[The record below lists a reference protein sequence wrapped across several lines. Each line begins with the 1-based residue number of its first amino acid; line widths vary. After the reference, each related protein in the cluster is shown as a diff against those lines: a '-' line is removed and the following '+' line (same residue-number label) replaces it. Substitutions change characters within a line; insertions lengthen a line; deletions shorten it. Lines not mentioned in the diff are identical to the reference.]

1 MMLPRDLS
9 RLVRTTAFKLLA
21 VYLVIFALFA
31 VSMIGYVAWHT
42 RRLVESQV
50 TENVDA
56 EVRFLAEQYRLGGIQ
71 RLVLVIDRRARRPGS
86 SIYLLTNFA
95 GEVLASNV
103 SELPIGLLD
112 QQGTRVTTYKR
123 SEEPGAK
130 ENLAYVE
137 VFMLP
142 GGYRLLVGK
151 DIEDRDTLRQL
162 VVRPAQGALVM
173 ILILGLAGGV
183 FVTRRVLKR
192 IDAMNATTERIM
204 AGDLTGR
211 LQVNGTG
218 DEFDRLAQSL
228 NAMLERIESLMAGL
242 KEVSDNIAHDLK
254 TPLTRL
260 RNRAEEALRGA
271 TTEDEWRS
279 ALETTIEE
287 SDGLIRTFDALL
299 MIARAEAG
307 QARASMV
314 EVDLADITENVAEL
328 YEPLADEQGLDL
340 VTEIAPAS
348 IVGLRELLAQAL
360 SNLIDNAIKY
370 GVPRDGVRG
379 RIVVSLHRQDG
390 FAVLSVTDSGPG
402 IPDADRDRV
411 VERFVRLEASRSRP
425 GSGLGLS
432 LVAAVARLHGGQL
445 SFSDAA
451 PGLRAT
457 LRLPSRALP
466 SEMTIARTL
475 DGR

>member
-173 ILILGLAGGV
+173 ILLLGLAGGV

-192 IDAMNATTERIM
+192 IDAMNATAERIM

-457 LRLPSRALP
+457 LRLPIRALP

>member
-370 GVPRDGVRG
+370 GVPRGGVRG

>member
-9 RLVRTTAFKLLA
+9 RLVRTTAFKLIA
-21 VYLVIFALFA
+21 VYLVVFA
-31 VSMIGYVAWHT
+31 VFAVGMISYVAWHT
-42 RRLVESQV
+42 RALVESQV
-50 TENVDA
+50 SDNVEG
-56 EVRFLAEQYRLGGIQ
+56 EVRFLAEQYRIGGIQ
-71 RLVLVIDRRARRPGS
+71 RLIFVIDRRTRRPGS
-86 SIYLLTNFA
+86 SIYLVTNFA

-112 QQGTRVTTYKR
+112 QQGARITSYKR
-123 SEEPGAK
+123 SDEPGAK
-130 ENLAYVE
+130 ENLAYVQ

-151 DIEDRDTLRQL
+151 DVEDRDTLRQL
-162 VVRPAQGALVM
+162 VVRPAQGALVV
-173 ILILGLAGGV
+173 ILLLGLAGGI

-192 IDAMNATTERIM
+192 IDAMTATSERIM
-204 AGDLTGR
+204 AGDLSGR
-211 LQVNGTG
+211 LSVDGSG
-218 DEFDRLAQSL
+218 DEFDRLAHSL
-228 NAMLERIESLMAGL
+228 NQMLDRIEALMAGL

-271 TTEDEWRS
+271 RAEEDWRS

-287 SDGLIRTFDALL
+287 SEGLIRTFDALL

-307 QARASMV
+307 QARDTMV
-314 EVDLADITENVAEL
+314 GVSLADITENVAEL

-340 VTEIAPAS
+340 VAEIQP
-348 IVGLRELLAQAL
+348 VTLYGQRELLAQAL

-370 GVPRDGVRG
+370 GLPPDGARG
-379 RIVVSLHRQDG
+379 RITVSLARDG
-390 FAVLSVTDSGPG
+390 AFAVLTVTDSGPG

-411 VERFVRLEASRSRP
+411 MERFVRLEASRSRP

-457 LRLPSRALP
+457 LRLPAK
-466 SEMTIARTL
+466 
-475 DGR
+475 DG

>member
-1 MMLPRDLS
+1 M
-9 RLVRTTAFKLLA
+9 
-21 VYLVIFALFA
+21 
-31 VSMIGYVAWHT
+31 
-42 RRLVESQV
+42 
-50 TENVDA
+50 
-56 EVRFLAEQYRLGGIQ
+56 
-71 RLVLVIDRRARRPGS
+71 
-86 SIYLLTNFA
+86 
-95 GEVLASNV
+95 
-103 SELPIGLLD
+103 
-112 QQGTRVTTYKR
+112 
-123 SEEPGAK
+123 
-130 ENLAYVE
+130 
-137 VFMLP
+137 
-142 GGYRLLVGK
+142 
-151 DIEDRDTLRQL
+151 
-162 VVRPAQGALVM
+162 
-173 ILILGLAGGV
+173 
-183 FVTRRVLKR
+183 
-192 IDAMNATTERIM
+192 
-204 AGDLTGR
+204 
-211 LQVNGTG
+211 NGTG

-360 SNLIDNAIKY
+360 SNLIDNANKY

-402 IPDADRDRV
+402 IPMPTGTGWWSASCGWRRAGRGRV
-411 VERFVRLEASRSRP
+411 RVSACRCGCRGAASRGDSFRSATPRRP
-425 GSGLGLS
+425 AG
-432 LVAAVARLHGGQL
+432 
-445 SFSDAA
+445 DAA
-451 PGLRAT
+451 PADPRPAQRDDHRAQ
-457 LRLPSRALP
+457 
-466 SEMTIARTL
+466 L

>member
-370 GVPRDGVRG
+370 GVPRGGVRG

-425 GSGLGLS
+425 
-432 LVAAVARLHGGQL
+432 RLL
-445 SFSDAA
+445 MPPTRFSV
-451 PGLRAT
+451 P
-457 LRLPSRALP
+457 
-466 SEMTIARTL
+466 
-475 DGR
+475 